1 MRQSIILF
9 ALIVGLLVGG
19 CSGSMSTLR
28 TSDGKPITQSMI
40 ISKCPVLK
48 QYTKQQLI
56 DAASEMKQL
65 ASTSALAM
73 LVTDYGKMREA
84 CRAITKKL
92 KTG

>member
-1 MRQSIILF
+1 MKAFVIILT
-9 ALIVGLLVGG
+9 LTLGG
-19 CSGSMSTLR
+19 CATLGNL
-28 TSDGKPITQSMI
+28 TTPEGKPITQSMI

-48 QYTKQQLI
+48 QYTKEQL
-56 DAASEMKQL
+56 AAAAAEMKQL

-92 KTG
+92 KK